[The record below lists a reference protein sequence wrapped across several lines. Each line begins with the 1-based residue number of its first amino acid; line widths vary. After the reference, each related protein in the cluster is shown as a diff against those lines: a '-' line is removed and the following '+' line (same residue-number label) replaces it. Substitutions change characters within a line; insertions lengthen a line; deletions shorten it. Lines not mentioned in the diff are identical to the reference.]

1 MKNLLTIAFIA
12 LFGLTASMVQAQKL
26 GYINSQEILTAHP
39 KVKAANSELEGLE
52 QQLSNRLIGK
62 EEGIQK
68 KYEALRAKEQQG
80 TITAKDF
87 QDQMSKLQEEQFG
100 LQKESQQLQEQ
111 LMKKREEL
119 FQPILDEINNAITQ
133 VAKENNYTYIF
144 DQAAGFLLYA
154 DESENCGTIVK
165 QKLGL

>member
-12 LFGLTASMVQAQKL
+12 LLGFSSGAVQAQKL

-52 QQLSNRLIGK
+52 QQLSNRLITK

-68 KYEALRAKEQQG
+68 KYESLRAKEQQG

-87 QDQMSKLQEEQFG
+87 QEQMAKLQEEQFG
-100 LQKESQQLQEQ
+100 LQQESQQLQEQ
-111 LMKKREEL
+111 LIKKREEL
-119 FQPILDEINNAITQ
+119 FQPILDEINNAITA
-133 VAKENNYTYIF
+133 VAKEKSYTYIF

-154 DESENCGTIVK
+154 DESENCGGLVK